1 LLTGASPRNSGFFYD
16 VSYDRALSPPA
27 QTTPYGITGGANL
40 CPSVVGTP
48 VGFDEEIDNDLTKI
62 DGGGGINPAY
72 LPRDPKNGCAPVY
85 PHQFLRS
92 NTFFEVVKA
101 NGGYTAWSD
110 KHPAYDYVL
119 GPSGKGVDDFYSP
132 EINSN
137 VIALP
142 NVPGCSPIPDPGS
155 DLTAW
160 TNSFQNIRCYDSLKV
175 QAILNWIDGMKHDGS
190 AAAPVPTVFGMNFQ
204 AVSVGQ
210 KLVEKSI
217 STTGG
222 YLDASGT
229 PSPALLTEIQFVD
242 TSIGKFVAELKKQ
255 NLLNSTLII
264 ITAKHGQS
272 PIAPAALNRITGD
285 SPNQMPPSAI
295 LGTWSRSQSKTM
307 FPDSTQTANAVQML
321 SKNLAT
327 IGGGEILSGNLL
339 TTFFNSPTVDS
350 RSPDIVV
357 VPNVGT
363 IYTGGTKK
371 VSEHGGFAID
381 DTNVIMLVSNPAIP
395 AGTWTGLVKTTQV
408 AQTIVGALGYNVHA
422 LQSTLTEG
430 TEVLPGF
437 ALDNS
442 PIVLI
447 KAQSDSPARTVVLDA
462 SGSSD
467 PNHSPLTFSW
477 TSTTNNAAILGAN
490 SATPTVQLQ
499 GARPEPVY
507 VQCNSDERVGQ
518 VVDRLSYISLRR
530 TLGRS
535 SSRKRDPHWAIGPR
549 AILPRD
555 AKSGYYSGPV
565 AVHSN

>member
-1 LLTGASPRNSGFFYD
+1 
-16 VSYDRALSPPA
+16 
-27 QTTPYGITGGANL
+27 
-40 CPSVVGTP
+40 
-48 VGFDEEIDNDLTKI
+48 
-62 DGGGGINPAY
+62 
-72 LPRDPKNGCAPVY
+72 
-85 PHQFLRS
+85 
-92 NTFFEVVKA
+92 
-101 NGGYTAWSD
+101 
-110 KHPAYDYVL
+110 
-119 GPSGKGVDDFYSP
+119 
-132 EINSN
+132 
-137 VIALP
+137 
-142 NVPGCSPIPDPGS
+142 
-155 DLTAW
+155 
-160 TNSFQNIRCYDSLKV
+160 
-175 QAILNWIDGMKHDGS
+175 
-190 AAAPVPTVFGMNFQ
+190 
-204 AVSVGQ
+204 
-210 KLVEKSI
+210 
-217 STTGG
+217 
-222 YLDASGT
+222 
-229 PSPALLTEIQFVD
+229 
-242 TSIGKFVAELKKQ
+242 
-255 NLLNSTLII
+255 
-264 ITAKHGQS
+264 
-272 PIAPAALNRITGD
+272 
-285 SPNQMPPSAI
+285 MPPSAI
-295 LGTWSRSQSKTM
+295 LGNLVAQSIEDDVSLIWLT
-307 FPDSTQTANAVQML
+307 DSTQTANAVQML

-327 IGGGEILSGNLL
+327 IGGGEILSGNSL

-499 GARPEPVY
+499 GARQSQYTFNVT
-507 VQCNSDERVGQ
+507 VTNAS
-518 VVDRLSYISLRR
+518 
-530 TLGRS
+530 
-535 SSRKRDPHWAIGPR
+535 
-549 AILPRD
+549 
-555 AKSGYYSGPV
+555 AKSSTGSVTFHYVGP
-565 AVHSN
+565 